1 MSEKTEPATFA
12 AGCFWCVEA
21 VFQDMRGVQR
31 VVSGYAGG
39 KKPDPSYE
47 EVCTG
52 MTGHAEAVQITFDP
66 ETVSYRDLLEIFWHT
81 HDPTTPNR
89 QGADVGPQYRSAIFY
104 HDYSQKQAAEES
116 RRKVEE
122 ERLWPHLIVTELVP
136 FTEFYKAEE
145 YHQNYFKNNPSQ
157 MYCAL
162 TINPKVRKFRI
173 AFRNKLKNPEAFP

>member
-1 MSEKTEPATFA
+1 MSEKFETATFA

-21 VFQDMRGVQR
+21 VFQDVRGVER

-39 KKPDPSYE
+39 KKADPTYE

-66 ETVSYRDLLEIFWHT
+66 KVIAYEELLDIFWHT
-81 HDPTTPNR
+81 HDPTPPNR
-89 QGADVGPQYRSAIFY
+89 QGPDVGTQYRSAIFY
-104 HDYSQKQAAEES
+104 HNDAQKKAAEES
-116 RRKVEE
+116 KRKAEAE
-122 ERLWPHLIVTELVP
+122 KLWPHPIVTEITP
-136 FTEFYKAEE
+136 FTVFYKAEE
-145 YHQNYFKNNPSQ
+145 YHQNYFKNNPAQ

-173 AFRNKLKNPEAFP
+173 AFRNKLKNPGAYP